1 MIAMNDA
8 FSISHIDDAIFKR
21 INGRSYKKNC
31 PLPLTEL
38 RYLRLLHKNLSGEVL
53 SGEMICNRAIAD
65 ALIDIFSRLF
75 DASYPIE
82 RMILIDDYDA
92 DDELSMRDNNSSCFN
107 FRFVSHTN
115 RISKHGY
122 GLAVDINPLYNP
134 YITFVDGKK
143 NIEPATAVAFAP
155 IFLIR
160 SSRAISAVGCSP
172 NTASVGAAIGPI
184 AKTGSIFLFWE
195 VDQ

>member
-1 MIAMNDA
+1 MNDA

-143 NIEPATAVAFAP
+143 NIEPATAVAFED
-155 IFLIR
+155 R
-160 SSRAISAVGCSP
+160 SGDFPYKIVEGDLCCR
-172 NTASVGAAIGPI
+172 
-184 AKTGSIFLFWE
+184 LFAEHGFGWGGDWIDGKDYQHFF
-195 VDQ
+195 VLGG